1 MIDKKMND
9 EQRGEE
15 LIAKAPKI
23 HSAGRFMEEI
33 KRPVFIWEKVL
44 QRNFLYS
51 ATAKWGHGKTALC
64 LTMAIHIALGKEF
77 AYLRTKQTKVLY
89 LAGENPDDIRLRVKA
104 ICAVYGFNSEELS
117 EWLFFSDRSFSM
129 SDDIL
134 TLVVSDRVKDL
145 GDFGL
150 VVVDTGP
157 AHNETDDENSNSEM
171 HKFAVACRD
180 FGSKIGNPALI
191 ILMHPPQGATKD
203 NLRTRGGGGF
213 AGQIDGEL
221 LLWQHE
227 TTKQVELWH
236 SAKFRGAGFSPMFF
250 DLMVVQV
257 DGFSDNF
264 GNEAI
269 SVVAVHGEKK
279 DVKDPKTLTGD
290 KRAVYQSLVSLISE
304 GKTVSKDIWRQRF
317 YLDNNQRPEGV
328 RKSKE
333 SAKKAFDRS
342 HAPLVDCGLVVFDD
356 LIYKL
361 PKDCDEVF

>member
-1 MIDKKMND
+1 
-9 EQRGEE
+9 
-15 LIAKAPKI
+15 
-23 HSAGRFMEEI
+23 
-33 KRPVFIWEKVL
+33 
-44 QRNFLYS
+44 
-51 ATAKWGHGKTALC
+51 
-64 LTMAIHIALGKEF
+64 MAIHIALGKEF
-77 AYLRTKQTKVLY
+77 AYLRTQQTKVLY

-104 ICAVYGFNSEELS
+104 ICEVYGFKSEELS
-117 EWLFFSDRSFSM
+117 EWLYFSDRSFSM

-134 TLVVSDRVKDL
+134 TLLVSGRVKDL

-221 LLWQHE
+221 LLWQYE

-250 DLMVVQV
+250 DLKVVQV

-279 DVKDPKTLTGD
+279 DVKDPK
-290 KRAVYQSLVSLISE
+290 SLKGNNKLAYELLISLLKKSSSVTKQDWRTAFYE
-304 GKTVSKDIWRQRF
+304 GEKDS
-317 YLDNNQRPEGV
+317 
-328 RKSKE
+328 RKE
-333 SAKKAFDRS
+333 KAFTRAS
-342 HAPLVDCGLVVFDD
+342 NSLMEAGLVQSEGGILSVVGVVDD
-356 LIYKL
+356 DSD
-361 PKDCDEVF
+361 PF